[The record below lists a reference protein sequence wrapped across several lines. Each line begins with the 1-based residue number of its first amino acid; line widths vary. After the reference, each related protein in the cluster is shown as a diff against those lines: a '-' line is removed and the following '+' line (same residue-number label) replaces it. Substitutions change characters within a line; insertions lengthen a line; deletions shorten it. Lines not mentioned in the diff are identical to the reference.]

1 MLQKSV
7 VTIIENYAKRPTE
20 MMAERYGGIMMIL
33 ELMGIRARMVYG
45 EHLGETDGTAAIH
58 LKGKSLLFPV
68 TLRAL

>member
-1 MLQKSV
+1 
-7 VTIIENYAKRPTE
+7 

-58 LKGKSLLFPV
+58 LKG
-68 TLRAL
+68 